1 MSYTI
6 TDKNGTL
13 YTFPAIFSLEKCADE
28 INTNVTNTA
37 YTAGGR
43 DIADGF
49 LLPKILTFS
58 GNLQADTSALF
69 EAAKRALV
77 SACLKGG
84 DLRFTDDVVNRYI
97 EVKCK
102 AIDWGV
108 PEGPESG
115 SIQFQEFS
123 ITFKAD
129 KCFWKDDTETEDD
142 NIVAGNDTLTIP
154 TTGTDYLIKP
164 VIQIDAD
171 QAADVPGVKLTNNSD
186 AGMSFTYN
194 DPNFSSGDVL
204 VIDCATGSVMRN
216 NNDTAEYFDGAF
228 LRLQPGN
235 NTIEY
240 EGAACTITFKFR
252 KVYL

>member
-1 MSYTI
+1 MGYTI
-6 TDKNGTL
+6 TDKNGVL
-13 YTFPAIFSLEKCADE
+13 YTFPAIFNFEGSTDE
-28 INTNVTNTA
+28 ASTNVTNTA

-49 LLPKILTFS
+49 LLPKIITFS
-58 GNLQADTSALF
+58 GSLQADTAALF
-69 EAAKRALV
+69 ETAKRAFV
-77 SACLKGG
+77 RACLKGG
-84 DLRFTDDVVNRYI
+84 DIRFTEDVVARYI
-97 EVKCK
+97 EVRFK

-108 PEGPESG
+108 PTGSEGS
-115 SIQFQEFS
+115 STQFQEFTV
-123 ITFKAD
+123 TFKAE

-154 TTGTDYLIKP
+154 ATGTDYLIKP